1 VSFAAVSYFG
11 EKVGVLKVVSLLSII
26 VRVVG
31 LNLAGE

>member
-1 VSFAAVSYFG
+1 VSFAAVAHFG